1 MEGKE
6 PRVKKQATLSLSQGE
21 RMEVRMRVV
30 TRAMQKRGLTSDLF
44 LEVGL
49 ADLRHVRDRVL
60 SHGSRPLRSG
70 DLSPWFSVFHSILCQ
85 SSGKCPF

>member
-49 ADLRHVRDRVL
+49 ADLDM
-60 SHGSRPLRSG
+60 
-70 DLSPWFSVFHSILCQ
+70 
-85 SSGKCPF
+85 